1 MRAVPIFCG
10 AQRADRSMAAGWLLG
25 EGRLEPVS
33 TRDTAIS
40 SLLPNLLALLPNA
53 RSQRAARDA
62 PCSPAAVAVALRS
75 PTGARETG
83 RTGGYSQNLATAR
96 GQAARVR
103 STDGGVEVTTL
114 RCLKPT
120 FASWDRASVVGRVSR
135 IESTVTGDLGA
146 RATVRPFRC
155 RDGQPSR
162 SCRTSR
168 RFEHVEQTE
177 T

>member
-1 MRAVPIFCG
+1 MRAVRLFCA
-10 AQRADRSMAAGWLLG
+10 AQGADRSVAAGWLLG
-25 EGRLEPVS
+25 EGRLECVS

-40 SLLPNLLALLPNA
+40 RLLPDVLALLPNA
-53 RSQRAARDA
+53 RPQRAARDA
-62 PCSPAAVAVALRS
+62 PCSAAAVALRS
-75 PTGARETG
+75 PTRAYETG
-83 RTGGYSQNLATAR
+83 RTGGHSQDLAAAR
-96 GQAARVR
+96 RQAARVR

-135 IESTVTGDLGA
+135 IESTVTRDLGA
-146 RATVRPFRC
+146 GATVRPCRC

-162 SCRTSR
+162 SSRTPR
-168 RFEHVEQTE
+168 CFEHAERTR